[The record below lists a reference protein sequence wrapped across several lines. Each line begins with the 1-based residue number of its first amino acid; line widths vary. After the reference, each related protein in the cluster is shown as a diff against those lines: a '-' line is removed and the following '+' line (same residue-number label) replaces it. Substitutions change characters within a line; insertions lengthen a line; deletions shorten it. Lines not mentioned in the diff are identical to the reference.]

1 MKRIGLYLFIIGIT
15 FIKAYGHKRIP
26 DLSIPERQTI

>member
-15 FIKAYGHKRIP
+15 FTKAYQQGIP

>member
-15 FIKAYGHKRIP
+15 FIKAYGQYRSGK
-26 DLSIPERQTI
+26 LSDYTG